1 MKISIVLA
9 TGISLI
15 LLSACGR
22 TRIHHIDSPVYSGK
36 VVKSLCGNIMVQ
48 FTDDRVKYGQRGWE
62 DPMDSG
68 KVYDRVFRVA
78 NPCTWGKYDTTS
90 IIAFRL
96 IAPDPSALNCV
107 MCLAFTSTP
116 DTAYHIQVVQ

>member
-9 TGISLI
+9 TCISVI

-22 TRIHHIDSPVYSGK
+22 TRIHHIDPPVYSGK

-48 FTDDRVKYGQRGWE
+48 FTDDRVKFGQMGWE

-68 KVYDRVFRVA
+68 MVYDRVFSVA

-90 IIAFRL
+90 NIAFRL

-107 MCLAFTSTP
+107 MCQAYTSTP
-116 DTAYHIQVVQ
+116 DTAYHIIVLQ